1 MVCFLDDSSEDND
14 TATVSS
20 ATAAA
25 WEVFSTAPAGT
36 LESHDQLPDVSHS
49 DNSDADGE
57 SSGESD
63 PGAVAATY
71 LQALLDVQTSILH
84 GPYTAEDFSHVP
96 DDLLE

>member
-1 MVCFLDDSSEDND
+1 MLRFLDDSSEDND
-14 TATVSS
+14 VATASS

-25 WEVFSTAPAGT
+25 WEVFSNAPAGT
-36 LESHDQLPDVSHS
+36 LESNDQLPDVSHS
-49 DNSDADGE
+49 ENSDVDDE

-63 PGAVAATY
+63 PSAAVAAY
-71 LQALLDVQTSILH
+71 LSIPH